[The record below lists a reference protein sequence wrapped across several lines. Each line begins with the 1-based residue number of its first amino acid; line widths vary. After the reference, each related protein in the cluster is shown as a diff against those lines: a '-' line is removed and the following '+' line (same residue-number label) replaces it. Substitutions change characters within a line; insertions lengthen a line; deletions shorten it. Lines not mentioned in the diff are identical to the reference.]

1 MSDLPKIYSI
11 NYNLR
16 NTEGVIV
23 DTSKGGEPLTFI
35 EGSGAV
41 VKGVEKELSGRNPG
55 DVLDVT
61 VPPELAYGVHN
72 PDYLQQVPMSL
83 FDGVED
89 LVVGMK
95 FQTNTGEQTQVVKIV
110 KVEADSVTVDAN
122 HPLAGFTLLFDIE
135 ILSVRDAS
143 EEEIRLGYPVEKD

>member
-23 DTSKGGEPLTFI
+23 DTSKGGEPLTFL
-35 EGSGAV
+35 EGSGTV
-41 VKGVEKELSGRNPG
+41 VKGVEKALYGRKPG

-61 VPPELAYGVHN
+61 VPPELAYGAHN
-72 PDYLQQVPMSL
+72 PDYLQQVPKSL

-95 FQTNTGEQTQVVKIV
+95 FQTNTGEQTQVVKVV

-143 EEEIRLGYPVEKD
+143 EEEIRLGYSVEKN